1 MNEDNLKNLD
11 FEQVKSL
18 DEVSWRLWTYMQFR
32 DINKKLGWVIKIL
45 LALVGAMFGVK
56 FL

>member
-11 FEQVKSL
+11 FEQVKNL
-18 DEVSWRLWTYMQFR
+18 DETSWRLWTYMQFR

-45 LALVGAMFGVK
+45 LVLVGAVFGIK
-56 FL
+56 LL

>member
-45 LALVGAMFGVK
+45 VALVGAVFGIK
-56 FL
+56 LL

>member
-1 MNEDNLKNLD
+1 MNENDLNNLD
-11 FEQVKSL
+11 FEQVKGL

-45 LALVGAMFGVK
+45 LALVGTVLGLKVV
-56 FL
+56 